1 MRREAVKLANIDATI
16 VAPAS
21 FRTYEF
27 QENPIPGGSQEDPR
41 EREEFAR
48 IRD

>member
-1 MRREAVKLANIDATI
+1 MGREAVKLANTDATI

-27 QENPIPGGSQEDPR
+27 QENPIPGGS
-41 EREEFAR
+41 
-48 IRD
+48 